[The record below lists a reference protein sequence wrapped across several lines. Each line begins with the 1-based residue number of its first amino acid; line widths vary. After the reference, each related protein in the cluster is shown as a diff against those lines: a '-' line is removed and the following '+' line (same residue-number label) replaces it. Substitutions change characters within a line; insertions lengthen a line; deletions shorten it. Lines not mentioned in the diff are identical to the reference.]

1 MAASSW
7 RTTPKPQG
15 WGAIRRRILK
25 RDNYECQMPTP
36 LGVCRAP
43 ATDVDHITPASL
55 GGSDQPENLRALCGP
70 HHRTKSSSEGGR
82 AAQAKRIPRK
92 RKTEPHPGLIQ

>member
-1 MAASSW
+1 MAAPSW
-7 RTTPKPQG
+7 RTQPKPKG

-36 LGVCRAP
+36 LGVCRAW
-43 ATDVDHITPASL
+43 ANEVDHIVPASQ
-55 GGSDQPENLRALCGP
+55 GGSDDDPNLRALCHD
-70 HHRTKSSSEGGR
+70 HHKVKSSSEGGR

-92 RKTEPHPGLIQ
+92 RKTEPHPGLIE